1 MHQLPHHTARL
12 LIVDDDLLIR
22 MLAAESLKAAG
33 FEVTEAGDGAGGLA
47 QMEKCRPDLVLLDV
61 MMPGIDGY
69 EVCRELRRRP
79 ELARIPVIM
88 LTGLGDTAS
97 IDRAYESGA
106 TDFLT
111 KPINAT
117 LLTYRVRYALR
128 ASRLLEEIDGH
139 RASLANAQR
148 IARLG
153 SWAWRPAA
161 ASFECSAQYQQVIG
175 EPTLAPGY
183 QWRDVLRHV
192 HPDDAAGVAQA
203 MDAALAAGEAYNM
216 VYRLVRSDGSERT
229 VHEQVEVFRNDAGV
243 ARVEGTTQDITDRV
257 ATEERIR
264 QLADYDGL
272 TGLANRRLFGEVMQH
287 GLHNCKRQKASA
299 AVLDINLDRFKRI
312 NETLG
317 HALGD
322 RVLQEVG
329 RRIVASV
336 RASDLV
342 DVVSGGPQAEVF
354 ARMSGDDFAVFL
366 SEVRRPEDAALI
378 ARRVNEAIAEPLHC
392 DGHELT
398 LTAGIGIAVY
408 PDNGEE
414 VGTLLKNAESALHS
428 AKERGAGGYCFFT
441 PAMNAQALAK
451 LGTENEL
458 RGAIERDELKLFYQA
473 RVDAPTGRLVGAEAL
488 VRWQHP
494 QRGLVPPGEFI
505 PVAEESGLIAPMT
518 QWVLREAC
526 RQLRQWQDAGLAV
539 VPVSINLSAH
549 SFREDGLTEL
559 IAASLGEFRIAPSLI
574 EGEITESM
582 VMQDVERVV
591 ARLHELRA
599 MGIELSVD
607 DFGTGYSSLAY
618 LKRLP
623 LNVLKI
629 DRGFIKDML
638 TDKYDAAIAS
648 TIIALGKTMGMSV
661 VAEGMERVEQANF
674 LLGLGCRLMQG
685 FLFARPMPAADF
697 TEILRCGLVMPPGL
711 SSSAHLLKNMPRPS
725 AIAQVVGQ

>member
-243 ARVEGTTQDITDRV
+243 ARVEGTTQDITDRA

-272 TGLANRRLFGEVMQH
+272 TGLAKRRLFGEVMQH
-287 GLHNCKRQKASA
+287 GLQNANPHKARA
-299 AVLDINLDRFKRI
+299 AVWAT
-312 NETLG
+312 TLG
-317 HALGD
+317 
-322 RVLQEVG
+322 
-329 RRIVASV
+329 
-336 RASDLV
+336 
-342 DVVSGGPQAEVF
+342 
-354 ARMSGDDFAVFL
+354 
-366 SEVRRPEDAALI
+366 RP
-378 ARRVNEAIAEPLHC
+378 
-392 DGHELT
+392 
-398 LTAGIGIAVY
+398 
-408 PDNGEE
+408 
-414 VGTLLKNAESALHS
+414 
-428 AKERGAGGYCFFT
+428 
-441 PAMNAQALAK
+441 
-451 LGTENEL
+451 
-458 RGAIERDELKLFYQA
+458 
-473 RVDAPTGRLVGAEAL
+473 
-488 VRWQHP
+488 
-494 QRGLVPPGEFI
+494 
-505 PVAEESGLIAPMT
+505 
-518 QWVLREAC
+518 
-526 RQLRQWQDAGLAV
+526 
-539 VPVSINLSAH
+539 
-549 SFREDGLTEL
+549 
-559 IAASLGEFRIAPSLI
+559 
-574 EGEITESM
+574 
-582 VMQDVERVV
+582 
-591 ARLHELRA
+591 
-599 MGIELSVD
+599 
-607 DFGTGYSSLAY
+607 
-618 LKRLP
+618 
-623 LNVLKI
+623 
-629 DRGFIKDML
+629 
-638 TDKYDAAIAS
+638 
-648 TIIALGKTMGMSV
+648 
-661 VAEGMERVEQANF
+661 
-674 LLGLGCRLMQG
+674 
-685 FLFARPMPAADF
+685 
-697 TEILRCGLVMPPGL
+697 
-711 SSSAHLLKNMPRPS
+711 
-725 AIAQVVGQ
+725 